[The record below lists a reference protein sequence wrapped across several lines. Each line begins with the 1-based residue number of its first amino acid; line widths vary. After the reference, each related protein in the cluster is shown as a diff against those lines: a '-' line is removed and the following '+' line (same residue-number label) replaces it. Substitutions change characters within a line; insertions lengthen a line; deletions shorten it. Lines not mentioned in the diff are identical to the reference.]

1 MGGLPVPRVDQLVSQ
16 RVAVLSDV
24 QVMSTH
30 DSCLV
35 NKNHSPDE
43 LSNQQLI
50 VFIVSTSSV
59 DDKLLKYTD
68 VLTNIKASTSKKVS
82 MYLEKRR
89 FLSMADRR
97 PFRHPQVR
105 TVAAPAP
112 AMVSGKGIGG
122 MPSPVCKKNLHKQ
135 FDIRRQEFTSLF
147 NTLNSRALVAIGS
160 TCWSSLEQ
168 KKKVHIS

>member
-89 FLSMADRR
+89 FFCQWRIDVLFITPRCGCCFHSGRCARSRNVVRR
-97 PFRHPQVR
+97 GHHWRNAI
-105 TVAAPAP
+105 VARLQ
-112 AMVSGKGIGG
+112 
-122 MPSPVCKKNLHKQ
+122 N
-135 FDIRRQEFTSLF
+135 
-147 NTLNSRALVAIGS
+147 
-160 TCWSSLEQ
+160 
-168 KKKVHIS
+168 

>member
-50 VFIVSTSSV
+50 VFIVS
-59 DDKLLKYTD
+59 L
-68 VLTNIKASTSKKVS
+68 
-82 MYLEKRR
+82 
-89 FLSMADRR
+89 
-97 PFRHPQVR
+97 
-105 TVAAPAP
+105 
-112 AMVSGKGIGG
+112 
-122 MPSPVCKKNLHKQ
+122 VC
-135 FDIRRQEFTSLF
+135 
-147 NTLNSRALVAIGS
+147 
-160 TCWSSLEQ
+160 
-168 KKKVHIS
+168 